1 MKNGNVQDREK
12 LKKQVA
18 PVLLWIM
25 VEAGVTWATASD
37 MAG

>member
-12 LKKQVA
+12 LKKPDA

-25 VEAGVTWATASD
+25 VEVEVTWATASD